1 MLLLQ
6 NAVIAF
12 FLTCEAKAQKGKQQY
27 HFSISF
33 SITPTQAAPWAEH
46 LEHYQPDCCPLGRG
60 AFASGNSH
68 MQTGSRQSLP
78 IKHCRWLDLTDFCVL
93 NKMNPAKITLYS
105 LQFTQSDNGN
115 TCRNNLSQKK
125 HILHFCMKI
134 GWFLRGWLNFISF
147 TWGLERNRNRCKFPP

>member
-1 MLLLQ
+1 MTIITIIIMLLLQ

-12 FLTCEAKAQKGKQQY
+12 FHTCEAKAQKGKQQY

-93 NKMNPAKITLYS
+93 NKMNQQKLLFIP
-105 LQFTQSDNGN
+105 F
-115 TCRNNLSQKK
+115 NLHSQIMEIPVET
-125 HILHFCMKI
+125 ILARK
-134 GWFLRGWLNFISF
+134 NISCIF
-147 TWGLERNRNRCKFPP
+147 AWKLVDF